1 MKLGLSDRIA
11 LITGGASG
19 IGQGIAGAL
28 RAEGCEVFIA
38 DLDLA
43 AADFAAKTIGAG
55 AHALAIDVTDPADVE
70 RRIREVAEGA
80 GRLDILINS
89 AGILQIHSVIDAT
102 IEDWQKIC
110 AVNLSGTYYCLKAAL
125 PFMLAQKYGRIINI
139 ASVSAIKGGGAFGNT
154 LYGTTKAGV
163 VAMSKGFARELGP
176 HGITVN
182 AISPGVVD
190 TAMTR
195 SMLTPELRERM
206 LAAFPMQRFPS
217 ASEVADLAVFLA
229 SDAAA
234 AITGQNLIIDCGFLT
249 K

>member
-1 MKLGLSDRIA
+1 MA

-19 IGQGIAGAL
+19 IGQCIAAAL
-28 RAEGCEVFIA
+28 CAEGCSVYIA

-43 AADFAAKTIGAG
+43 AAERAAQEIGTG
-55 AHALAIDVTDPADVE
+55 AYALCIDVTDPADVE
-70 RRIREVAEGA
+70 RRIRGVAEAA
-80 GRLDILINS
+80 GRLDILVNS
-89 AGILQIHSVIDAT
+89 AGILQIHSIVEAT

-110 AVNLSGTYYCLKAAL
+110 AVNLSGVYYCMKAAL
-125 PFMLAQKYGRIINI
+125 PFMLAQKYGRIINV
-139 ASVSAIKGGGAFGNT
+139 ASVSAVKGGGAFGNT
-154 LYGTTKAGV
+154 LYGSTKAGV

-195 SMLTPELRERM
+195 SMLKPALRKRM
-206 LAAFPMQRFPS
+206 LESFPLRRFPTTE
-217 ASEVADLAVFLA
+217 EVANLAVFVA

-234 AITGQNLIIDCGFLT
+234 SITGQNLIIDSGFLT